1 MWCAS
6 NASGEE
12 SSVGRGFTRNGP
24 LSQNPTGRPMKANR
38 RSRRARTRR
47 GMPTFEWIL
56 VLPLLAIGIIG
67 GLAAIRNTIICQF
80 ADVAEGIG
88 AVEVCQCLE
97 GPSSCPLVGET
108 TVESAWWTPSESQQ
122 SASSTGN

>member
-1 MWCAS
+1 
-6 NASGEE
+6 
-12 SSVGRGFTRNGP
+12 
-24 LSQNPTGRPMKANR
+24 MKANR

-47 GMPTFEWIL
+47 GMQTFEWIL
-56 VLPLLAIGIIG
+56 VLTLLAIGIIG

-97 GPSSCPLVGET
+97 GPSSCPLVVET
-108 TVESAWWTPSESQQ
+108 TVESAWWTPSDSQQ